1 VYHGRV
7 KVLLSYALA
16 VGGLGLM
23 IYVIVSVLAINLSYP
38 GARLA
43 MLNAL
48 RTSVNQAEYMCRSV
62 PGTFLEAIG
71 SAIKLGAMAGT
82 TDMAILAQTTRP
94 GFDAT
99 VPMINQKWK
108 SLFGH
113 AKKAL
118 LLAAGGVAL
127 AISQKANPAL
137 HIILTVLVLGA
148 AIWVLI
154 AKLDTER
161 SIVRARA
168 ELLPELDR
176 AFAEGRYQKPGD
188 PGPVSTKA
196 QSQSAW

>member
-1 VYHGRV
+1 M

-16 VGGLGLM
+16 VGGFGFM
-23 IYVIVSVLAINLSYP
+23 IYVVVSVLTINLTYP

-48 RTSVNQAEYMCRSV
+48 RTSVNQAEILCRSV
-62 PGTFLEAIG
+62 PGTFFEAIG

-82 TDMAILAQTTRP
+82 TDLAILAMTTAP
-94 GFDAT
+94 GYDAT
-99 VPMINQKWK
+99 IPTINQKWK

-113 AKKAL
+113 AKKAV
-118 LLAAGGVAL
+118 LLAGGGAAL

-137 HIILTVLVLGA
+137 HIILTILVLGA

-161 SIVRARA
+161 SMVRARA

-188 PGPVSTKA
+188 PGQVSNKAPV
-196 QSQSAW
+196 QSAW

>member
-1 VYHGRV
+1 V

-23 IYVIVSVLAINLSYP
+23 TYVVITVMSINLTYP

-48 RTSVNQAEYMCRSV
+48 RTSVNHAEYLCRTV
-62 PGTFLEAIG
+62 PGTFFEAIG
-71 SAIKLGAMAGT
+71 AAIKLGAMAGT
-82 TDMAILAQTTRP
+82 TDLAILAQTTRP

-99 VPMINQKWK
+99 IPTISQKWK

-113 AKKAL
+113 AKKSVVL
-118 LLAAGGVAL
+118 CVGGSAL
-127 AISQKANPAL
+127 AISVGAMPAV
-137 HIILTVLVLGA
+137 HIILAVVVLGA

-154 AKLDTER
+154 AKLETER
-161 SIVRARA
+161 SFVRARA

-176 AFAEGRYQKPGD
+176 AFAEGRYQKAG
-188 PGPVSTKA
+188 
-196 QSQSAW
+196 